1 MTQESRDDAFD
12 WLDEHLA
19 ESLESPDEAFDWIFM
34 LHESGWTMLE
44 TVWDQRP
51 AEWREALAY
60 IAGEGPIR
68 ESQSILRRALFDADL
83 SVATE
88 AACSICRHHQ
98 HEPELVDLDTT
109 LIARIRV
116 VFDQNGGKN
125 MEEVEATL
133 ALFA

>member
-1 MTQESRDDAFD
+1 MKQENHDDAFD
-12 WLDEHLA
+12 WLDEHLP

-34 LHESGWTMLE
+34 LHSSGWTMLE

-68 ESQSILRRALFDADL
+68 ESQSILRRALFDANL

-88 AACSICRHHQ
+88 AARSICHH
-98 HEPELVDLDTT
+98 HHLEPKSVDLDKTV
-109 LIARIRV
+109 IARLRV
-116 VFDQNGGKN
+116 VLDQNGGKN
-125 MEEVEATL
+125 MEEVDATL
-133 ALFA
+133 AGSA